1 MMEKTVEI
9 VRLAQYDIP
18 LLQPSILKVY
28 RKAFGPP
35 PYNEG
40 DADTQAFGENFGYH
54 VHRTGFRCLLA
65 REVPSG
71 LVVGFVYGCTSR
83 AGQWWYDVVAAG
95 LGPEQ
100 STRWLNSAF
109 EMIELAVIPDMQG
122 RGIGGRLH
130 DRLLVGLPHTTA
142 LLSTMQ
148 VETSAQRLYYRR
160 GWTPLLENFYFPGVG
175 DPYLV
180 MGLELKS
187 IHSGSG

>member
-1 MMEKTVEI
+1 MKVMRIPRLLEK
-9 VRLAQYDIP
+9 
-18 LLQPSILKVY
+18 ILVI
-28 RKAFGPP
+28 
-35 PYNEG
+35 
-40 DADTQAFGENFGYH
+40 TS
-54 VHRTGFRCLLA
+54 TGQVFAACWRARFRA
-65 REVPSG
+65 PG
-71 LVVGFVYGCTSR
+71 GGFVYGCTSR

-109 EMIELAVIPDMQG
+109 EMIELAVMPPMQG
-122 RGIGGRLH
+122 QGIGGRLH
-130 DRLLVGLPHTTA
+130 DRLLVGLPHSTA

-148 VETSAQRLYYRR
+148 VETSAQRLYYQR

-187 IHSGSG
+187 GAA